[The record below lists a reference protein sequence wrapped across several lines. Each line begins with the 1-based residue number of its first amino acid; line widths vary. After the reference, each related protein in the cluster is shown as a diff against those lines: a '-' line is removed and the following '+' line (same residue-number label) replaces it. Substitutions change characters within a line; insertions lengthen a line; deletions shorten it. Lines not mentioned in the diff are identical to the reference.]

1 MVHIRRNGNALSGL
15 QKYFCARRDLAGLSI
30 GAYGHIR
37 IQHPLIRCP
46 VVHRNI
52 DIIAASVD
60 DVFHLAGMEMHR
72 CRLSFIEHQKFL
84 RISLLIFLRHLLV
97 AVTDRKQ

>member
-1 MVHIRRNGNALSGL
+1 MVHIRRDGDALSGL
-15 QKYFCARRDLAGLSI
+15 QKHFCARRNLAGLSI

-37 IQHPLIRCP
+37 IQHPLIRRS

-60 DVFHLAGMEMHR
+60 DVLHLAGMKMHCR
-72 CRLSFIEHQKFL
+72 RLSFIEHQKLL

-97 AVTDRKQ
+97 AVTDRK